1 MGETIMKINEKTVI
15 TIAKKEYADEL
26 KEIILLDTLYVQT
39 ENSRYYDKA
48 NDLKWSLAV
57 EMTDFW
63 GYSPEHED
71 YYTVCDETDFILGNY
86 IDSKSYE
93 ILENVL
99 DNIG

>member
-1 MGETIMKINEKTVI
+1 MKKHYLSKKTII

-63 GYSPEHED
+63 GYSPEHEE
-71 YYTVCDETDFILGNY
+71 YYNMCDRADFVLGNY
-86 IDSKSYE
+86 IDEQSSE
-93 ILENVL
+93 ILEKFL

>member
-1 MGETIMKINEKTVI
+1 MKLKEKTVI

-57 EMTDFW
+57 EMT
-63 GYSPEHED
+63 GY
-71 YYTVCDETDFILGNY
+71 
-86 IDSKSYE
+86 
-93 ILENVL
+93 
-99 DNIG
+99 

>member
-1 MGETIMKINEKTVI
+1 MKINEKTVI

-63 GYSPEHED
+63 GYSPEHEE
-71 YYTVCDETDFILGNY
+71 YYDVCDGTDFILGNY
-86 IDSKSYE
+86 IDEQSSE
-93 ILENVL
+93 ILEKFL

>member
-1 MGETIMKINEKTVI
+1 MKLKEKTVI

-26 KEIILLDTLYVQT
+26 KEIILLDALYVQC

-57 EMTDFW
+57 EMTEYF
-63 GYSPEHED
+63 GYTPEHEE
-71 YYTVCDETDFILGNY
+71 YYDVCDGTDLILGEY

>member
-1 MGETIMKINEKTVI
+1 MEKNTLSKRTII

-26 KEIILLDTLYVQT
+26 KEIILLDTLFVQT
-39 ENSRYYDKA
+39 ENIRYYDKA

-63 GYSPEHED
+63 GYSPEHEE
-71 YYTVCDETDFILGNY
+71 YYELCDKVDFVLGNF
-86 IDSKSYE
+86 IDEQSSE
-93 ILENVL
+93 ILETVL